1 MPPSEIGIVFAT
13 ERDAET
19 LTQLQIDFGDEF
31 DEPEPPFEV
40 LLPRFRRFLADP
52 AGFALL
58 AWVDGTAAGY
68 AVVALRP
75 AIYNEGGQVATLDEL
90 YVRPSHRSEGIGA
103 VLLARTIEESRR
115 RGAGEMHI
123 NVDSG
128 DAGARRFYERH
139 GFRNNLP
146 GTDEPVLW
154 YFAEWDADGYA
165 SGAS

>member
-1 MPPSEIGIVFAT
+1 MPESRPEIVFAIPQ
-13 ERDAET
+13 DAET

-58 AWVDGTAAGY
+58 ARQDGTAVGY

-75 AIYNEGGQVATLDEL
+75 AIYNEGGHVATLDEL
-90 YVRPSHRSEGIGA
+90 YVRPALRSQGIGA
-103 VLLARTIEESRR
+103 VLLAGAVEESRR
-115 RGAGEMHI
+115 RDAGEMHI

-128 DAGARRFYERH
+128 DVDARRFYERH
-139 GFRNNLP
+139 GFRNSLP
-146 GTDEPVLW
+146 GVDEPVLW
-154 YFAEWDADGYA
+154 YFAEWDSD
-165 SGAS
+165 

>member
-1 MPPSEIGIVFAT
+1 MPSPDISFVLAT
-13 ERDAET
+13 VQDAGV

-31 DEPEPPFEV
+31 EEPEAPFDV

-52 AGFALL
+52 AAFALL
-58 AWVDGTAAGY
+58 ALSEGEAIGY

-75 AIYNEGGQVATLDEL
+75 AIYNDGGHVATLDEL
-90 YVRPSHRSEGIGA
+90 YVRPPHRSRRIGA
-103 VLLARTIEESRR
+103 ALLARAVEESRR

-128 DAGARRFYERH
+128 DVDARRFYERH
-139 GFRNNLP
+139 GFRNSLP

-154 YFAEWDADGYA
+154 YFAEWDAG
-165 SGAS
+165 